1 MTLKSFLKRLIL
13 IEEKIEV
20 FNSSVNGE
28 ISIYED
34 LFGKK
39 TMRIDKVS
47 QSGELVDAIWKS
59 AIKEISI
66 RQRTNKIKISNCLLL
81 GFGCGGSAKL
91 ISKKWPETKI
101 IGVEIDQKVIEV
113 GEKHFGLGKIKNLK
127 IEVAD
132 AIKFID
138 PMYKIHNIKYDLIF
152 IDVYLGQNFPK
163 GVEKEEFL
171 NGIKNL
177 LADKGVA
184 VFNRFYWNNEYRGQA
199 REFESKLRTFFP
211 KVWTKKAN
219 YNLSIFCQQ
228 N

>member
-1 MTLKSFLKRLIL
+1 MKLKSFLKRLIL

-47 QSGELVDAIWKS
+47 QSGELVDAIWRS
-59 AIKEISI
+59 AISEIANYELRI
-66 RQRTNKIKISNCLLL
+66 TNCLIL
-81 GFGCGGSAKL
+81 GLGCGGCAKL
-91 ISKKWPETKI
+91 IARKWPEAKI
-101 IGVEIDQKVIEV
+101 IGVEIDPKVIEV
-113 GEKHFGLGKIKNLK
+113 GEKYFGLNKIKNLK

-163 GVEKEEFL
+163 GMEKDEFL
-171 NGIKNL
+171 NGVKNL

-184 VFNRFYWNNEYRGQA
+184 VFNRFYWNSEYRSQA
-199 REFESKLRTFFP
+199 RDFEEKLNTFFP
-211 KVWTKKAN
+211 KVWAKKAN
-219 YNLSIFCQQ
+219 YNLLIFCKKVDD
-228 N
+228 

>member
-1 MTLKSFLKRLIL
+1 MKLKSFLKRLIL

-47 QSGELVDAIWKS
+47 QSGELVDAIWRS
-59 AIKEISI
+59 AISEIANYELRI
-66 RQRTNKIKISNCLLL
+66 TNCLIL
-81 GFGCGGSAKL
+81 GLGGGGCAKL

-138 PMYKIHNIKYDLIF
+138 PMYKIHNIKYDLLL
-152 IDVYLGQNFPK
+152 IDVYLGQSFPK
-163 GVEKEEFL
+163 GMEKDEFL
-171 NGIKNL
+171 NGVKNL

-184 VFNRFYWNNEYRGQA
+184 VFNRFYWNSEYRSQA
-199 REFESKLRTFFP
+199 REFTEKLRKYFP
-211 KVWTKKAN
+211 KVWSKKAN
-219 YNLSIFCQQ
+219 YNLLIFCQL
-228 N
+228 